1 MTIFPVNQLTGAKTR
16 PSRQITWLVLV
27 NEIEPQPSYNT
38 IQIKQQ
44 LQTRHGAVVDE
55 TVLFDLD
62 LDLWHFNFNI

>member
-27 NEIEPQPSYNT
+27 NEIELQPSYNT

-44 LQTRHGAVVDE
+44 LQTRQGAVVDE